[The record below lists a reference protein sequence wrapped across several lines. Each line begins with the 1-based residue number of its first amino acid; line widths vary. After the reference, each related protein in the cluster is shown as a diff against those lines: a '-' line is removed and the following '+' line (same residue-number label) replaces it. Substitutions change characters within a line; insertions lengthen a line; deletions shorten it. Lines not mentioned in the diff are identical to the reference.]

1 MSLKV
6 KFVFAVLLLVSIC
19 VLASCRG
26 QEAVP
31 LDTPTAPVL
40 TPTAQSTPNTPA
52 TAQASPL
59 PTAAPPSVS
68 PPPSPT
74 PLPTYTTATVTPI
87 PIYTPV
93 PKPAATPATTP
104 IPTPTSTP
112 ILVPTP
118 TPTPIVLYVQ
128 GWDRLRN
135 WGWVESIRPLL
146 ASAIKSTS
154 WIEDGIS
161 DEVER
166 KAAQNL
172 LDMASWTDMDLPTL
186 VHILE
191 SPFLET
197 LTPSDAWTL
206 HELRNYAEYE
216 QDYFARLMEL
226 PSIQDGIDD
235 TEAKII
241 GALWPFDYDR
251 NLRAMIEPAYTIERS
266 IDFPISG
273 PTDLTVLRLGQPPAE
288 MTFNRLEEVIRHMEA
303 VLQQP
308 LPDNNI
314 LLILSDKVYN
324 SRGGPPL
331 EGDYSGLKFGGQMVI
346 LETFDTTATN
356 ILGATGIIA
365 HETAHYYFLRGP
377 HWLVEGF
384 AEGARAVVESSI
396 TGKPLDLN
404 DPSLALCPD
413 VSTFRELEDA
423 RIRVNDDEDAIVSKL
438 DVWGSA
444 NGGGLGHCSGHFG
457 KRAFVQLYLELD
469 SDQFHKGLQELLTKT
484 AVFTN
489 TEEATVE
496 DVISAFGPV
505 AEKIFG

>member
-1 MSLKV
+1 MGVGDCDKV
-6 KFVFAVLLLVSIC
+6 TTLMLEGAPRVMTLRIKFVFAVLLASIC
-19 VLASCRG
+19 VLAACRG
-26 QEAVP
+26 QEAIP
-31 LDTPTAPVL
+31 LDAPT
-40 TPTAQSTPNTPA
+40 TSIPTQTVQPTPA
-52 TAQASPL
+52 TVSAS
-59 PTAAPPSVS
+59 PSVS

-74 PLPTYTTATVTPI
+74 PLPTYTLPPTAT
-87 PIYTPV
+87 PV
-93 PKPAATPATTP
+93 HT
-104 IPTPTSTP
+104 PTPTP

-118 TPTPIVLYVQ
+118 TPTPIVLYVP

-135 WGWVESIRPLL
+135 WGWAESIRPLL

-172 LDMASWTDMDLPTL
+172 LDMATWTDMDLPTL

-206 HELRNYAEYE
+206 HELRHYAQNE

-438 DVWGSA
+438 DVWDSA

-489 TEEATVE
+489 TEDATVE